1 MAALESLSGSGSA
14 DVGLQLNLLVLLGT
28 LGEAAETTA
37 QLVLDSGGL
46 AQLLSMADPAANQ
59 QLQEAAVDGLVSDA
73 GKGRGKLLTPRGM
86 WVLELGL
93 V

>member
-1 MAALESLSGSGSA
+1 VAALESLSSSGSA

-46 AQLLSMADPAANQ
+46 AQLMSMADPAANQ

-73 GKGRGKLLTPRGM
+73 GQGGRGLTAPAVQLLAPARGC
-86 WVLELGL
+86 
-93 V
+93 